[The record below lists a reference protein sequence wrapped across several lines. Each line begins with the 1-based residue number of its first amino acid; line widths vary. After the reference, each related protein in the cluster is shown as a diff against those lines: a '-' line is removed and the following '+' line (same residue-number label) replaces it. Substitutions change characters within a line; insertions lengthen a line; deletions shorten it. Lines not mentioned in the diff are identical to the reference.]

1 MGMFQVSVYSTREY
15 LNDEIDYTFNVNVE
29 ASDAQ
34 DAMQKVEDECIE
46 TGCVERCE
54 IHSASEVT

>member
-1 MGMFQVSVYSTREY
+1 MTMFQVSVYSTREY
-15 LNDEIDYTFNVNVE
+15 HNDEIDYTFHVNVE